1 MGSSKDLK
9 DEDLTAKEEFILS
22 IPGMGPL
29 KAAPLKRELKN
40 SIQYL
45 REEKASDKISGGKKN
60 LLKESEMLVYVIC
73 RYRVQSSTIFL
84 IQEKPSQ

>member
-29 KAAPLKRELKN
+29 KAAHLKRELKN

-45 REEKASDKISGGKKN
+45 REEKASDKISGGKK
-60 LLKESEMLVYVIC
+60 KSP
-73 RYRVQSSTIFL
+73 
-84 IQEKPSQ
+84 EKK